1 MLVFF
6 YVKIFMFCKFLVLIE
21 FFYDL
26 YILCSDSNIVLSWYI
41 LEDVSWF
48 WNIVIM
54 VFKKLYSNFNF
65 KKLF

>member
-6 YVKIFMFCKFLVLIE
+6 YVKIFMFCEFLVLIE